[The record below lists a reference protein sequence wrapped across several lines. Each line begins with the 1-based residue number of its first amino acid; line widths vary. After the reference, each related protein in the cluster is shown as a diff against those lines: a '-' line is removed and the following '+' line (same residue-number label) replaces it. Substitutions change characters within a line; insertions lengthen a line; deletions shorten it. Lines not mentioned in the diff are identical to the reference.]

1 MKNNTP
7 ITQETFDL
15 LNLKSVIEIYRDNHR
30 FYELIETN
38 EKIGFDLSKNAF
50 HFVELDP
57 NTLYICNNPNLVH
70 YNKYIQLTDN
80 KILLSILHQNK
91 IAIIKK

>member
-15 LNLKSVIEIYRDNHR
+15 FNLKSVIEIYGDNHR

-38 EKIGFDLSKNAF
+38 EKIGFDLNKR
-50 HFVELDP
+50 
-57 NTLYICNNPNLVH
+57 LYSNM
-70 YNKYIQLTDN
+70 
-80 KILLSILHQNK
+80 
-91 IAIIKK
+91 